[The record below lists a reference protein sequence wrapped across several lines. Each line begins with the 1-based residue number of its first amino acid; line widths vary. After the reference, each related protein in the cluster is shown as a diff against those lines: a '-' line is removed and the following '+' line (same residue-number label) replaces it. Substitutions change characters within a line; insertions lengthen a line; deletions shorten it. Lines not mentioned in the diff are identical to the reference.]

1 MRTVIIG
8 GGAAGC
14 YSAIHATKAGQ
25 EVILIE
31 KNKYL
36 GRKLRIT
43 GKGRCNLTN
52 NCDLET
58 LMQNIPRNARFLY
71 SAFSACSPQ
80 DVMQYFE
87 NLGVAL
93 KTERGNRVFPV
104 SDQASEIVEALQ
116 QELKKLHVKIIQDTV
131 TGLWVENHI
140 CQGIFCGK
148 EKLHADRII
157 LATGGATY
165 PATGSTGDGY
175 QFAEQVGHK
184 IEALRPSLVPIET
197 LERDCAEM
205 MGVSL
210 KNVVLTLKKNNKIIF
225 QELGEMLFTHFGV
238 SGPLVLSASAH
249 MDKIDNK
256 NFYTLHID
264 LKPALQI
271 EQLDKRLQREI
282 TANPNQQVSN
292 LLRKLVPS
300 SMIMPLIGRISIPVY
315 LKNNSITKQQRL
327 RICQELKNF
336 AFTVWGTRPIAEGII
351 TRGGISCKEV
361 NPKTM
366 ESKLIKNLY
375 FAGEILDVD
384 AYTGGFNLQIAFATA
399 FLASKGI

>member
-14 YSAIHATKAGQ
+14 YSAIHAAKAGQ

-148 EKLHADRII
+148 EKLHADRVI

-225 QELGEMLFTHFGV
+225 QE
-238 SGPLVLSASAH
+238 
-249 MDKIDNK
+249 
-256 NFYTLHID
+256 
-264 LKPALQI
+264 
-271 EQLDKRLQREI
+271 
-282 TANPNQQVSN
+282 
-292 LLRKLVPS
+292 
-300 SMIMPLIGRISIPVY
+300 
-315 LKNNSITKQQRL
+315 
-327 RICQELKNF
+327 
-336 AFTVWGTRPIAEGII
+336 
-351 TRGGISCKEV
+351 
-361 NPKTM
+361 
-366 ESKLIKNLY
+366 
-375 FAGEILDVD
+375 
-384 AYTGGFNLQIAFATA
+384 
-399 FLASKGI
+399 

>member
-1 MRTVIIG
+1 MKTLIIG

-14 YSAIHATKAGQ
+14 YAAIHAAQMGQ
-25 EVILIE
+25 EVIVIE
-31 KNKYL
+31 KNNHIGK
-36 GRKLRIT
+36 KLRIT

-52 NCDLET
+52 NCDLEQV
-58 LMQNIPRNARFLY
+58 MQNVPRNARFLY

-87 NLGVAL
+87 SLGVAL

-116 QELKKLHVKIIQDTV
+116 QELKRLHVTILHDTV
-131 TGLWVENHI
+131 TGLWVEQQI
-140 CQGIFCGK
+140 CQGVLCGTK
-148 EKLHADRII
+148 KIKADRVI

-165 PATGSTGDGY
+165 PATGSEGDGY
-175 QFAEQVGHK
+175 RFAEQVGHQ
-184 IEALRPSLVPIET
+184 IETLRPSLVPIET

-210 KNVVLTLKKNNKIIF
+210 KNVVVTLRNHHKIVY
-225 QELGEMLFTHFGV
+225 QEQGEMLFTHFGV
-238 SGPLVLSASAH
+238 SGPLILSASAH
-249 MDKIDNK
+249 MEDKGE
-256 NFYTLHID
+256 YTLHID
-264 LKPALQI
+264 LKPALQT
-271 EQLDKRLQREI
+271 EQLDRRLQREI
-282 TANPNQQVSN
+282 TANPNQQISN

-300 SMIMPLIGRISIPVY
+300 NMVMPLIGRTGIPPY
-315 LKNNSITKQQRL
+315 LKNHSLTKQQRM
-327 RICQELKNF
+327 RICQELKDF
-336 AFTVWGTRPIAEGII
+336 AFTVRGTRPMAEGII
-351 TRGGISCKEV
+351 TRGGVSCKQI

-366 ESKLIKNLY
+366 ESKLVKNLY

-399 FLASKGI
+399 FLASKGN

>member
-14 YSAIHATKAGQ
+14 YSAIHAAKAGQ

-184 IEALRPSLVPIET
+184 IETLRPSLVPIET

-300 SMIMPLIGRISIPVY
+300 SMIMP
-315 LKNNSITKQQRL
+315 
-327 RICQELKNF
+327 
-336 AFTVWGTRPIAEGII
+336 
-351 TRGGISCKEV
+351 
-361 NPKTM
+361 
-366 ESKLIKNLY
+366 
-375 FAGEILDVD
+375 
-384 AYTGGFNLQIAFATA
+384 
-399 FLASKGI
+399 

>member
-1 MRTVIIG
+1 MKTLIIG

-14 YSAIHATKAGQ
+14 YAAIHAAQTGQ
-25 EVILIE
+25 EVIIIE
-31 KNKYL
+31 KNNHIGK
-36 GRKLRIT
+36 KLRIT

-52 NCDLET
+52 NCDLEQV
-58 LMQNIPRNARFLY
+58 MQNVPRNARFLY

-87 NLGVAL
+87 SLGVAL

-116 QELKKLHVKIIQDTV
+116 QELKRLHVTILHDTV
-131 TGLWVENHI
+131 TGLWVEQQI
-140 CQGIFCGK
+140 CQGVLCGTK
-148 EKLHADRII
+148 KIKADRVI

-165 PATGSTGDGY
+165 PATGSEGDGY
-175 QFAEQVGHK
+175 RFAEQVGHQ
-184 IEALRPSLVPIET
+184 IETLRPSLVPIET

-210 KNVVLTLKKNNKIIF
+210 KNVVVTLRNHHKIVY
-225 QELGEMLFTHFGV
+225 QEQGEMLFTHFGV
-238 SGPLVLSASAH
+238 SGPLILSASAH
-249 MDKIDNK
+249 MEDKGE
-256 NFYTLHID
+256 YTLHID
-264 LKPALQI
+264 LKPALQT
-271 EQLDKRLQREI
+271 EQLDRRLQREI
-282 TANPNQQVSN
+282 TANPNQQISN

-300 SMIMPLIGRISIPVY
+300 NMVMPLIGRTGIPPY
-315 LKNNSITKQQRL
+315 LKNHSLTKQQRM
-327 RICQELKNF
+327 RICQELKDF
-336 AFTVWGTRPIAEGII
+336 AFTVRGTRPMAEGII
-351 TRGGISCKEV
+351 TRGGVSCKQV

-366 ESKLIKNLY
+366 ESKLVKNLY

-399 FLASKGI
+399 FLASKGN